1 MTTLGREIKKAR
13 AGLGWKQQDLQ
24 AATGI
29 SQKYLSRV
37 ENDKADPSFSMVLR
51 IAHALQMDLNV
62 LTQDTEVFQAP
73 ASATTPPESAP
84 APTTPKAKRRLKART
99 A

>member
-62 LTQDTEVFQAP
+62 LTQDIEVSQAP
-73 ASATTPPESAP
+73 ASATTPLESAP